1 MKTIASTIALCTTLI
16 ASSAQGAI
24 MTIQLGGYVSN
35 KPTQFLDSSTV
46 KVNDTFLFSFQF
58 DDAEKT
64 SHLYTDS
71 SGSIYTLTEQP
82 FSANLTGWTGT
93 LSDEF
98 AQYDSSTS
106 GGVTGYGNNESW
118 YRPLSTL
125 LHSDYVF
132 NSSGGG
138 WILLVTHS
146 KGNLGYGW
154 WGIGGQGPS
163 AWGDYTGARDYGY
176 MSITSINIAPAS
188 TVPVPA
194 SAWLLGSGLLGL
206 IGVMRRK
213 VTN

>member
-1 MKTIASTIALCTTLI
+1 MKTIASTIALCATLI

-24 MTIQLGGYVSN
+24 MTIQLGGYVN
-35 KPTQFLDSSTV
+35 HKPTQFLDSSTV

-64 SHLYTDS
+64 SQLYTAS
-71 SGSIYTLTEQP
+71 SGTIYTLTEQP

-98 AQYDSSTS
+98 AQFDSSTT

-138 WILLVTHS
+138 WFYLVTHYN
-146 KGNLGYGW
+146 GNLGYGW
-154 WGIGGQGPS
+154 WGIGGQGPG
-163 AWGDYTGARDYGY
+163 AYWDYTGARDYGS